1 MPHRDREY
9 LVTTRTGDIFGIVRI
24 VRSADGHLSFQ
35 WSPGD
40 GSPNTIV
47 SIPETMR
54 ASQFLDAWI
63 ALTPEKGLQ
72 LTG

>member
-24 VRSADGHLSFQ
+24 VRSADGHLYFQ

-40 GSPNTIV
+40 DSPHTRIL
-47 SIPETMR
+47 IPDTMR
-54 ASQFLDAWI
+54 ASQFLDAWLS
-63 ALTPEKGLQ
+63 LTPENGLRI
-72 LTG
+72 TG